1 LRAKEL
7 PPGADELTSFLKSY
21 IATWA
26 GRAGV
31 LSEGSSAG
39 KFYNPAASIVLW

>member
-1 LRAKEL
+1 LKLVNPVARCDFHLISNRAKEL
-7 PPGADELTSFLKSY
+7 PPGANEFASFRKSY

-31 LSEGSSAG
+31 L
-39 KFYNPAASIVLW
+39 